1 MSTAKEAEL
10 CLFVML
16 GIGSKAMLNAKRS
29 DAEYMIQ
36 AETNSRTGLGMT
48 VTNRIR
54 RTVKFGQSGAPS
66 SEIYRAAVKYRLPR
80 TEGSIATQCIE
91 TEIEVQ
97 ETDFS
102 QVLQFADSIHHKFRH
117 VIPMDDLN
125 IEIDHYVPPGE
136 IYGGT
141 FAKIDIEGGDET
153 ELDRIIEVLRR
164 HEITFVNIINPPGIE
179 NDNIK
184 ANIDNLMS
192 YEYNHANTGGGC

>member
-1 MSTAKEAEL
+1 MTGKEAEL
-10 CLFVML
+10 CLFVLL

-29 DAEYMIQ
+29 EAQYIIQ
-36 AETNSRTGLGMT
+36 GETNSTTPSGMKI
-48 VTNRIR
+48 TNRVR
-54 RTVKFGQSGAPS
+54 RIATFDERGESKGTVYTAATKF
-66 SEIYRAAVKYRLPR
+66 RLPR
-80 TEGSIATQCIE
+80 TEGSINSECIE
-91 TEIEVQ
+91 TETAIDENGYRAVQ
-97 ETDFS
+97 P
-102 QVLQFADSIHHKFRH
+102 FAQSIHHKFRH
-117 VIPMDDLN
+117 VIPMDDLH
-125 IEIDHYVPPGE
+125 IEIDHYIPPGE

-192 YEYNHANTGGGC
+192 YEYNHADTGGGC